1 MSLTTNPTRFFGLG
15 GMQEIGKSTLII
27 EDNYDIVIIDAGIKF
42 ANLFSTGIKGMVPN
56 YQYLLKNQTKIR
68 GIFITHGHE
77 DHIGG
82 IVYLVQEVQIK
93 KIFAPKIA
101 IEYLKAKFVDHKI
114 KREIEFVEIKKDD
127 VYYFESF
134 KVDFWTAQHSIPDA
148 FGVRVTSRHGSIMCT
163 GDFRFDYT
171 PIGNYT
177 DFDKLKQIGKNNLTV
192 LFSDSTNAMR
202 PNHSPS
208 ERDILA
214 DIEMHMR
221 AATRKII
228 ITAFASNL
236 TRIKALIE
244 IGIKLDK
251 KILVFGRSMVNGINI
266 GRRSGYINAPD
277 EAFLGKNLSGVEENQ
292 MLILTTG
299 SQGEQLAALDR
310 MSNKKHPKIS
320 IEPRDMVIFS
330 SSPIPG
336 NKIKIEHLI
345 NRLYKLGAIIKEN
358 GPDGY
363 LHTSGHAYKSEHE
376 KIFQLTKPKYFF
388 PYHGEYRMA
397 LAHSQ
402 TAIESGVNPKNVI
415 IPDNGEVFEI
425 VNQEVRKTKRKIPCE
440 PIYIDGDT
448 ISRDN
453 SRIINER
460 QYMRENGVVFIFV
473 PFDKKNNEIKGRI
486 SIITK
491 GVFSIRT
498 GSPIIADIRRISY
511 SSIRFFVQK
520 DPNWSMPQL
529 KQLLKNR
536 LGSYFHRS
544 KRWNPVV
551 LSKFIFVDEKFDFL
565 ANYEQ
570 KEAEKFVDYKSV
582 QTKLANPVNKKV
594 VKPNSNNKSSST
606 NQQKNGN
613 SSENVAVK
621 PNNLGK
627 KNLNYYNKQESTN
640 EKLAKSSKKNIPNK
654 IAKKSLNSQNIL
666 KNEAQANSNHE
677 KTFVNSDSSLNKKT
691 RIQSKKPDYL
701 TANPANSGDNLN
713 SKNIHP
719 KSRKNQNTANFKQLF
734 PKNIKQNP
742 VTFSKNA
749 DNDNFENLNYRNKK
763 YNKNSKNLNPNFVKK
778 QASHLKNT
786 KICPVFYPKSPDSTH
801 VTFHKK
807 PITSKKNYKSQNLND
822 KIGKSENSKP
832 KQTTESN

>member
-15 GMQEIGKSTLII
+15 GMQEIGKSTLVI

-56 YQYLLKNQTKIR
+56 YQYLLKNQAKIR

-82 IVYLVQEVQIK
+82 IVYLVQEVPIK

-127 VYYFESF
+127 VYHFQSF

-148 FGVRVTSRHGSIMCT
+148 FGVRVTSKHGSIMCT

-221 AATRKII
+221 AASRKII

-402 TAIESGVNPKNVI
+402 TAIESGVSPKNVI

-520 DPNWSMPQL
+520 DPNWSMPQV

-536 LGSYFHRS
+536 LGAYFHRS
-544 KRWNPVV
+544 KRWNPVI

-570 KEAEKFVDYKSV
+570 KEAEKFVDYKAD
-582 QTKLANPVNKKV
+582 QTKLASPVDKKV
-594 VKPNSNNKSSST
+594 AKPSPNNKSSST
-606 NQQKNGN
+606 NSQKSGN
-613 SSENVAVK
+613 SSEKTAVK
-621 PNNLGK
+621 PNNSSK
-627 KNLNYYNKQESTN
+627 KNLNYYNIPKSTD
-640 EKLAKSSKKNIPNK
+640 EKLSQPSQKNIPNK
-654 IAKKSLNSQNIL
+654 VTKKALNSQNFV
-666 KNEAQANSNHE
+666 KNEAQTNSSQE
-677 KTFVNSDSSLNKKT
+677 KTFANGESSQNKKT
-691 RIQSKKPDYL
+691 RIIRKKPDYL
-701 TANPANSGDNLN
+701 TANSANSGDNLN
-713 SKNIHP
+713 TKNIQP
-719 KSRKNQNTANFKQLF
+719 KFRKNQNTPNSKQF
-734 PKNIKQNP
+734 FAKNIKENP
-742 VTFSKNA
+742 VAFSKNA
-749 DNDNFENLNYRNKK
+749 DSDNFENLNYNNKK
-763 YNKNSKNLNPNFVKK
+763 FNKNSKNLSQNFVKN
-778 QASHLKNT
+778 QTARFKNT
-786 KICPVFYPKSPDSTH
+786 KMCPVFYPKSPDSTQA
-801 VTFHKK
+801 TFHKK
-807 PITSKKNYKSQNLND
+807 PLAAKKNYKIRNLND
-822 KIGKSENSKP
+822 KVGKPENSKP